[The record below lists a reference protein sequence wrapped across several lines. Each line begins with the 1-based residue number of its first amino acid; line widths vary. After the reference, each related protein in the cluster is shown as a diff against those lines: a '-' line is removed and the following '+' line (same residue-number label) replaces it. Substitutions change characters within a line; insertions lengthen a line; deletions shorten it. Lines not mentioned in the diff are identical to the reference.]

1 MNKKEVLEEFQRNI
15 IISDAI
21 ETLDNFTSKEKFA
34 DHYNK
39 ILEQIDAGFKCS
51 IITDH
56 KLIKQSKNL
65 EWIDHGDYAIAYDPI
80 NKSCLMK
87 IKEEEKMEKKELMNA
102 KDLISL
108 CMIYPNISITADS
121 VKEEVNRI
129 INSDEMYN
137 AITGAM
143 QNDETCVK
151 FNIRYSFKLFYQK
164 LKYSDNLYRLF
175 KSTMIEKM
183 REKEFTVTNFQ
194 FEPRQFSFLVDW
206 KQAMTEKICE
216 DDKVEE

>member
-1 MNKKEVLEEFQRNI
+1 M
-15 IISDAI
+15 
-21 ETLDNFTSKEKFA
+21 
-34 DHYNK
+34 
-39 ILEQIDAGFKCS
+39 G
-51 IITDH
+51 
-56 KLIKQSKNL
+56 
-65 EWIDHGDYAIAYDPI
+65 GYAIAYDPI
-80 NKSCLMK
+80 NKTCLMK

-102 KDLISL
+102 KDLVSL
-108 CMIYPNISITADS
+108 CMIYPNISITADK

-151 FNIRYSFKLFYQK
+151 FNISYSFKLFYQK

-206 KQAMTEKICE
+206 KQAMTEKILE